1 MIAFL
6 QVLYYN
12 KAMEVYYEVERDSL
26 HRDIEI
32 LYTEGCGLHFHAQVE
47 ILCVVSGS
55 ISVTINGEHR
65 SVGKGGVC
73 VSGSYDVHE
82 YSLEQPG
89 SEGIVILIPLD
100 FLQKFFT
107 YTKDSVITKHFI
119 DDEKTSES
127 VIKLVELYEKNS
139 DCTNPLYGDGWVN
152 LLLGLLYDKLE
163 FTQSSVSGKV
173 ETIRTVL
180 AYIRSH
186 YDEKLTLSGLSKQF
200 GYNPCHFSRLFNG
213 FTNISLKR
221 YINSVRLE
229 AASGRLKNG
238 ESVTDAALNSGF
250 NSMRTFYRD
259 FTEYYGIT
267 PQRYTR
273 RFLKSAESS
282 GTHE

>member
-1 MIAFL
+1 MIAYL
-6 QVLYYN
+6 QLLRYN
-12 KAMEVYYEVERDSL
+12 VGMEVFYEVERDSS

-32 LYTEGCGLHFHAQVE
+32 VHTDGCALHFHAQVE
-47 ILCVVSGS
+47 ILYVASGS
-55 ISVTINGEHR
+55 IGVTINGESR
-65 SVGKGGVC
+65 MVQKGGIC

-82 YSLEQPG
+82 YVLDPG
-89 SEGIVILIPLD
+89 SDGIVILIPLD
-100 FLQKFFT
+100 HLQKFFT

-119 DDEKTSES
+119 EDEGVSES
-127 VIKLVELYEKNS
+127 VFKLLKLYAENS
-139 DCTNPLYGDGWVN
+139 GCSNSLFDDGWVN
-152 LLLGLLYDKLE
+152 ILLGILYDKLE
-163 FTQSSVSGKV
+163 FSRPSVSGKV

-273 RFLKSAESS
+273 QFLNVADSS
-282 GTHE
+282 GARE